1 MKKKGYEIKMAKK
14 DGKWTIDTSSKNY
27 DLKDMARTFR
37 GGIDTRW
44 KGRVLTRTFFVAI
57 VQKRKR

>member
-1 MKKKGYEIKMAKK
+1 MKKEGYEIKMTKK

-37 GGIDTRW
+37 GGI
-44 KGRVLTRTFFVAI
+44 GY
-57 VQKRKR
+57 